1 MLGSILGNEL
11 TLQTLLICSGTSIIL
26 GLVVAFT
33 HKLTSKYNKNFLI
46 TLTIIP
52 LMVEAIMIMVNG
64 SLGTGIAVA
73 GAFSLIR
80 FRSMPGTAR
89 EILSIL
95 ISMTIGLVLG
105 MGYIGFAITITILSC
120 LFIVIFNNISI
131 FENNKEKILKITIP
145 EDLDYT
151 EVFDKEFDKYLD
163 KYEITQVK
171 TTNMG
176 SLFELTYL
184 VNVKKNINEKEFI
197 DKLRIKNG
205 NLKIVLSKP
214 LEENNL

>member
-1 MLGSILGNEL
+1 MLSTILGNEL
-11 TLQTLLICSGTSIIL
+11 TLSTLLICSLASIIL
-26 GLVVAFT
+26 GLVVALT
-33 HKLTSKYNKNFLI
+33 HKFTSKYNKNFLI

-95 ISMTIGLVLG
+95 ISTTVGLVLG
-105 MGYIGFAITITILSC
+105 MGYIGFAVIITITSC
-120 LFIVIFNNISI
+120 LFILILSNINM

-151 EVFDKEFDKYLD
+151 EVFDKEFNKYLD

-184 VNVKKNINEKEFI
+184 VNVKKNINEKKFI

>member
-1 MLGSILGNEL
+1 MLSSILDGNFTIES
-11 TLQTLLICSGTSIIL
+11 LLICSISSIIL
-26 GLVVAFT
+26 GVIIAIV

-46 TLTIIP
+46 ALTLIP
-52 LMVEAIMIMVNG
+52 LLVEAIMIMVNG
-64 SLGTGIAVA
+64 SLGTGIAIA

-80 FRSMPGTAR
+80 FRSMPGTAK
-89 EILSIL
+89 EILSIF
-95 ISMTIGLVLG
+95 SAMTIGIILG
-105 MGYIGFAITITILSC
+105 IGYIGFAVLITLLYTIFVL
-120 LFIVIFNNISI
+120 IFSNINI

-145 EDLDYT
+145 ENLDYT
-151 EVFDKEFDKYLD
+151 EVFNDEFNNYLD
-163 KYEITQVK
+163 KYEISQVK

-214 LEENNL
+214 LEDNIL

>member
-1 MLGSILGNEL
+1 MLGSILGSEL
-11 TLQTLLICSGTSIIL
+11 TLQTLLICSGVSIVL

-95 ISMTIGLVLG
+95 ITMTIGLVLG
-105 MGYIGFAITITILSC
+105 MGYIGFAIIITILSC
-120 LFIVIFNNISI
+120 LFILIFSNINI

-184 VNVKKNINEKEFI
+184 VNIKKNINEKEFI

>member
-11 TLQTLLICSGTSIIL
+11 TLQSLLICSGVSIIL

-46 TLTIIP
+46 SLTIIP

-105 MGYIGFAITITILSC
+105 MGYIGFAIIITVLSC

>member
-1 MLGSILGNEL
+1 MLSSILDGNFTIES
-11 TLQTLLICSGTSIIL
+11 LLICSISSIIL
-26 GLVVAFT
+26 GVIIAIV

-46 TLTIIP
+46 TLTLIP
-52 LMVEAIMIMVNG
+52 LLVEAIMIMVNG
-64 SLGTGIAVA
+64 SLGTGIAIA

-89 EILSIL
+89 EILSIF
-95 ISMTIGLVLG
+95 SAMTIGIILG
-105 MGYIGFAITITILSC
+105 IGYIGFAVLITLLYTIFVL
-120 LFIVIFNNISI
+120 IFSNINI

-145 EDLDYT
+145 ENLDYT
-151 EVFDKEFDKYLD
+151 EVFNDEFNNYLD
-163 KYEITQVK
+163 KYEISQVK

-184 VNVKKNINEKEFI
+184 VNIKKNINEKEFI

-214 LEENNL
+214 LEDNIL

>member
-1 MLGSILGNEL
+1 MLSTVLGSEL
-11 TLQTLLICSGTSIIL
+11 TLNTLLICSLTSIIL
-26 GLVVAFT
+26 GLVVALT

-95 ISMTIGLVLG
+95 ISMTVGLVLG
-105 MGYIGFAITITILSC
+105 MGYIGFAVIITITSC
-120 LFIVIFNNISI
+120 LFILILSNINML
-131 FENNKEKILKITIP
+131 ENNKEKILKITIP

-151 EVFDKEFDKYLD
+151 EVFDKEFNKYLD

>member
-1 MLGSILGNEL
+1 MLSSILNGNFTIES
-11 TLQTLLICSGTSIIL
+11 LLICSISSIIL
-26 GLVVAFT
+26 GVIIAIV

-46 TLTIIP
+46 TLTLIP
-52 LMVEAIMIMVNG
+52 LLVEAIMIMVNG
-64 SLGTGIAVA
+64 SLGTGIAIA

-89 EILSIL
+89 EILSIF
-95 ISMTIGLVLG
+95 SAMTIGIILG
-105 MGYIGFAITITILSC
+105 IGYIGFAVLITLIYTIFVL
-120 LFIVIFNNISI
+120 IFSNISI

-145 EDLDYT
+145 ENLDYT
-151 EVFDKEFDKYLD
+151 EVFNDEFNNYLD
-163 KYEITQVK
+163 KYEISQVK

-214 LEENNL
+214 LEDNIL

>member
-1 MLGSILGNEL
+1 MLSSILDGNFTIES
-11 TLQTLLICSGTSIIL
+11 LLICSISSIIL
-26 GLVVAFT
+26 GVIIAIV

-46 TLTIIP
+46 TLTLIP
-52 LMVEAIMIMVNG
+52 LLVEAIMIMVNG
-64 SLGTGIAVA
+64 SLGTGIAIA

-89 EILSIL
+89 EILSIF
-95 ISMTIGLVLG
+95 SAMTIGIILG
-105 MGYIGFAITITILSC
+105 IGYIGFAVLITLIYTIFVL
-120 LFIVIFNNISI
+120 IFSNISI

-145 EDLDYT
+145 ENLDYT
-151 EVFDKEFDKYLD
+151 EVFNDEFNNYLD
-163 KYEITQVK
+163 KYEISQVK

-214 LEENNL
+214 LEDNIL

>member
-1 MLGSILGNEL
+1 MLDSILTGSL
-11 TLQTLLICSGTSIIL
+11 TINILAICVVSAISL
-26 GLVVAFT
+26 GLIMALT

-46 TLTIIP
+46 TLTLIP
-52 LMVEAIMIMVNG
+52 LAVEAIMIMVNG

-80 FRSMPGTAR
+80 FRSIPGTSR
-89 EILSIL
+89 EILSIF
-95 ISMTIGLVLG
+95 IAMTVGIVLG
-105 MGYIGFAITITILSC
+105 MGYIGYAVIITVVTSLIICIL
-120 LFIVIFNNISI
+120 NKATI
-131 FENNKEKILKITIP
+131 FENNKDKLLKITIP
-145 EDLDYT
+145 ENLDYT
-151 EVFDKEFDKYLD
+151 DIFNDEFKEYLNNF
-163 KYEITQVK
+163 EINQVK

-176 SLFELTYL
+176 SLFEITYI
-184 VNVKKNINEKEFI
+184 VNVKNNINEKEFI